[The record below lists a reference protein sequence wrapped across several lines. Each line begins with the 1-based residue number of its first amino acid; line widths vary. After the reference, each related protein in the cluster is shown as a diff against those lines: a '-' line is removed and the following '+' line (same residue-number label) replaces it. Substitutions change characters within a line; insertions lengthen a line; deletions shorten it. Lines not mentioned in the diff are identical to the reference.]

1 MPTPLSEL
9 MHAAQATN
17 GQCTADVPEDW
28 LQGRSVFGGL
38 QVALALKA
46 MRTLVPALPLR
57 TLQTLFASPVP
68 GGPVTAQARI
78 LRTGKSTAHV
88 EARIMDGDDTLALV
102 LGVFGAGRESV
113 ASVVPSQPVVDSK
126 QPILFRYMPGITPNF
141 IQHFESTW
149 LRGTPPFT
157 GQAVREIVVNT
168 RMLDS
173 GSASEAHV
181 IAIADLIPPIALSHL
196 RKPSP
201 GSSLTWMLEFMTDD
215 FTQLALADW
224 RVDAE
229 LMFAAEGYTSQSATI
244 WGPGGV
250 PVALS
255 RQSMVVFG

>member
-9 MHAAQATN
+9 MHAAQAHD
-17 GQCTADVPEDW
+17 GHCTAEVPDDW

-46 MRTLVPALPLR
+46 MRSLQPSLPLR
-57 TLQTLFASPVP
+57 TLQTLFAAPVP
-68 GGPVTAQARI
+68 GGLVQAQAQVI
-78 LRTGKSTAHV
+78 RTGKSTAHV
-88 EARIMDGDDTLALV
+88 EARILNGADTLALV
-102 LGVFGAGRESV
+102 VGVFGAARG
-113 ASVVPSQPVVDSK
+113 SVVSVIPEQAKVDCK
-126 QPILFRYMPGITPNF
+126 QPIPFRYMPGITPNF

-157 GQAVREIVVNT
+157 GQPVREIVVNT
-168 RMLDS
+168 RMIDT
-173 GSASEAHV
+173 GTASEAHV

-201 GSSLTWMLEFMTDD
+201 GSSMTWMLEFIANDVA
-215 FTQLALADW
+215 QLALNDW

-229 LMFAAEGYTSQSATI
+229 LVFAGDGYTSQSAMI